1 MSRMHD
7 YVERVAKAMYE
18 APDTAE
24 PDYFPSKWPPRSSE
38 DRDFFMNLAWVAINA
53 GTSELINMHT
63 TLEEDKRY
71 IKKLEDE
78 IASLKEES

>member
-1 MSRMHD
+1 MSRMHE

-24 PDYFPSKWPPRSSE
+24 PDYVPSKWPPRSME

-53 GTSELINMHT
+53 GVDEIINLHT
-63 TLEEDKRY
+63 TLAEDKRY
-71 IKKLEDE
+71 IEKLEAE
-78 IASLKEES
+78 IARLKGEK